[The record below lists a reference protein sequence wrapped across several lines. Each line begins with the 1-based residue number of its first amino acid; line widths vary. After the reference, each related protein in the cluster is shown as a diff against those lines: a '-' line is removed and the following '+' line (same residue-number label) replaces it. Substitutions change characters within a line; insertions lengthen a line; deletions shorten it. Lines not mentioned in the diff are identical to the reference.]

1 MAREKYNSRES
12 YFFKIQGKKEG
23 RKMIIYLGELTLR
36 SEIFLLYFQENY
48 PFASPLSISS
58 LLCLITVR
66 EKKKKKIDGYSVIM
80 LHNF

>member
-1 MAREKYNSRES
+1 
-12 YFFKIQGKKEG
+12 
-23 RKMIIYLGELTLR
+23 MIIYLGELTLR

-66 EKKKKKIDGYSVIM
+66 GNKIE
-80 LHNF
+80 N